1 MHEEDETLL
10 RVGENLEFELDF
22 NKPGFELE
30 LVTEQTHSTVQ
41 NGSPL
46 GCLLT
51 ERDSTK
57 TDFWSFLH
65 TCVASFKKNRIYRFL
80 CVCKSSLPASIEFLC
95 FPSLRLSLWPEVTIN
110 TGQLYTLS
118 QLQGKPHVTLGI
130 RLNETENR
138 IRDS

>member
-1 MHEEDETLL
+1 MQDETLL
-10 RVGENLEFELDF
+10 RFGEHLEFELDF

-30 LVTEQTHSTVQ
+30 LVTEQTRSTVQ

-95 FPSLRLSLWPEVTIN
+95 FPPLRLPLWPEVTIKLWPA
-110 TGQLYTLS
+110 LYTVPVTRETPCHPWNKVKRNR
-118 QLQGKPHVTLGI
+118 KPNT
-130 RLNETENR
+130 
-138 IRDS
+138 